1 MDDELN
7 EITDKTPELSDAQ
20 INHLFKMSERK
31 YHKRKNAKAVIVAH
45 KAAVNDDPEI
55 RVQGVGT
62 CPPPLWQRYA
72 ATAAACFIAVMGGTG
87 IVLLMKHPPLQISLD
102 DGSVDASYEML
113 ATAAT
118 SALIDTGTFPAA
130 APDGIDSSTTAA
142 TGAGDITS
150 LDTTAAVTAAEPSE
164 TSPIQE
170 AEPQVTEPQSAA
182 EETNT
187 QTALPEAAAEPTETS
202 PIQEAEPQVTEPQS
216 AAEETNTQTALPE
229 TSAGVYSSKYGI
241 ITLNADGTGTIAFQD
256 TIPIQWN
263 DHELVGADFT
273 YPYTISGD
281 TITVDVDGMDR
292 SFTKGGELPQSDV
305 NPIMGFVGRYA
316 GEYPVDRA
324 SMVVEALGDN
334 SAKVTISW
342 GNSAW
347 STTEW
352 TMSGACVLT
361 EDRLNVSYQD
371 STCRNVE
378 YNSDGEVVSDETAYT
393 GGSGTLIFKGNTVE
407 WDDDTEYADD
417 MKLFTFIN

>member
-1 MDDELN
+1 MKDIFDYLEHAMDDELN

-150 LDTTAAVTAAEPSE
+150 LDTTAAVTAAEPS
-164 TSPIQE
+164 
-170 AEPQVTEPQSAA
+170 
-182 EETNT
+182 
-187 QTALPEAAAEPTETS
+187 ETS